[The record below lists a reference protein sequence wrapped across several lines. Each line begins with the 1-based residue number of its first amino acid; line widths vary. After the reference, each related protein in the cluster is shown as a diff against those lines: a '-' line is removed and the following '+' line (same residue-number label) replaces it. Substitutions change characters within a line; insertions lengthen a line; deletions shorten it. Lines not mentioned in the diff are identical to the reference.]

1 VTLTRIQIPEPPLVA
16 NDKQRSNS
24 EVRHN
29 RRGTAPPHHGV
40 TDEVHLSVV
49 LHPEV
54 LRGVSG
60 ARATTTRTTN
70 GAYDSAPEPG
80 PVLRPRVVRVSV
92 GQTGVGRPHD
102 SLELEELLK
111 EARAGVID
119 LLGVEGD
126 WEISVN

>member
-1 VTLTRIQIPEPPLVA
+1 
-16 NDKQRSNS
+16 
-24 EVRHN
+24 
-29 RRGTAPPHHGV
+29 
-40 TDEVHLSVV
+40 
-49 LHPEV
+49 
-54 LRGVSG
+54 
-60 ARATTTRTTN
+60 
-70 GAYDSAPEPG
+70 
-80 PVLRPRVVRVSV
+80 VSV